1 MILIKDVFTKMVKG
15 VESMSKNAGEL
26 LKEKA
31 ELFEAKGKEYG
42 NSYLQYGEV
51 MSKIFPKGFSV
62 STVDE
67 WNSFGAF
74 NMMVHKLLRI
84 ANTNFKSI
92 DSIKDIQVYGAILEE
107 IITRRG

>member
-1 MILIKDVFTKMVKG
+1 MAKG
-15 VESMSKNAGEL
+15 VENMNKNAGEL
-26 LKEKA
+26 LKENA

-42 NSYLQYGEV
+42 NSYLQYGEI

-62 STVDE
+62 STVDG

-84 ANTNFKSI
+84 ANTDFNSI
-92 DSIKDIQVYGAILEE
+92 DSTKDIQIYGAILEE
-107 IITRRG
+107 IISKRR